1 MKSILKTALVSAA
14 LLATSSAFADV
25 VLPGSDNGELVL
37 FVKNNTTGAVYARG
51 LVTQINSVAT
61 ASYIAGDASYTPG
74 KELFSFAPLTV
85 VADGTLSSFLNGFSA
100 SEFSYSVI
108 AADTAF
114 ASGTANGLGNQRY
127 AFTSTTLD
135 PTGNV
140 PFNSDLLAFQNSQA
154 AMQELNNALGGAVG
168 SGSSTAA
175 NGVWGQSTSTLG
187 AFWQDWF
194 GKGVQNDVALGE
206 AASFFMVA
214 SGGGG
219 SSAASHV
226 YLAGAYTLSSLGE
239 LVFTPNA
246 TSEVPLPAAVWL
258 LLSGLGGLGVVGR
271 KKNALSAQA
280 A

>member
-1 MKSILKTALVSAA
+1 MKSILKTALASAA

-25 VLPGSDNGELVL
+25 VLPGSGNGELVL
-37 FVKNNTTGAVYARG
+37 FVKNNTTNAVYARG
-51 LVTQINSVAT
+51 LVTQIDSVAT
-61 ASYIAGDASYTPG
+61 GGYIAGDASYTPG
-74 KELFSFAPLTV
+74 KELSFAPLTV
-85 VADGTLSSFLNGFSA
+85 VHDGNLSSFLNGFST

-114 ASGTANGLGNQRY
+114 PTANGLGNQRY

-154 AMQELNNALGGAVG
+154 AMQELNNALSGAEG
-168 SGSSTAA
+168 SGSSTPV
-175 NGVWGQSTSTLG
+175 GGIWGQPNTGG

-219 SSAASHV
+219 SSNASHV
-226 YLAGAYTLSSLGE
+226 YLAGAYTLSALGD
-239 LVFTPNA
+239 LVFSPNA

-271 KKNALSAQA
+271 KKNALAAQA